1 MLTLIDLSN
10 LHQKVLILM
19 AIWNSNGF
27 NYAKARRNLNLSLAP
42 VIIVAFA
49 LIILFSNIT
58 VSQAQV
64 NVAAKPIEVDLFV
77 DGLSLLRPE
86 TLLGQGLKSGG
97 KTNLTIENKPSGEMT
112 IKSVK
117 QLPITIN
124 VTQPDGSVKELP
136 DPSAKFETD
145 LLITLMGKAQIQNI
159 GAVIG
164 ESLVK
169 IGSTAEI
176 EGFDYD
182 INTTIVD
189 LRMKH

>member
-1 MLTLIDLSN
+1 
-10 LHQKVLILM
+10 M
-19 AIWNSNGF
+19 AIWNSNF
-27 NYAKARRNLNLSLAP
+27 LNYARVRRTLNVSLTSVIRIALTFSVMLGFI
-42 VIIVAFA
+42 VIIF
-49 LIILFSNIT
+49 FSNISI
-58 VSQAQV
+58 SQAQV
-64 NVAAKPIEVDLFV
+64 NVAAKPIEVDLLV

-145 LLITLMGKAQIQNI
+145 LLITLTGKAQIQNI

-169 IGSTAEI
+169 IGSPAKI
-176 EGFDYD
+176 EGFNYD
-182 INTTIVD
+182 INTTVVD
-189 LRMKH
+189 LRMQQ